1 MESLQ
6 WILGRELDG
15 NAAASS
21 LQLGYLQACFP
32 DLSSSQFLLLCK
44 CPQYGVEAPPYL
56 LPQLIDPL
64 PRGAMGT
71 ASLLRVNLERTQIKM
86 MLTSGLTPEPKIK
99 GPRGW
104 VVLSPDVCHLDPG
117 PHRKAASSLKT
128 GGTQQLTDQH
138 GGSSDLAGS

>member
-6 WILGRELDG
+6 RKLGRELDQ

-21 LQLGYLQACFP
+21 LQLGYLQARFP
-32 DLSSSQFLLLCK
+32 DLSSSQFLLLLK

-71 ASLLRVNLERTQIKM
+71 ASLLRVNLERPQIKM
-86 MLTSGLTPEPKIK
+86 MLTSGSLQS
-99 GPRGW
+99 PR
-104 VVLSPDVCHLDPG
+104 
-117 PHRKAASSLKT
+117 
-128 GGTQQLTDQH
+128 
-138 GGSSDLAGS
+138 